1 MKFQAY
7 FDQQQKTMTFRSF
20 PTESINVDS
29 LDIRVITFEANQW
42 LSKKLAKLRQNNDPI
57 PNDEDYP
64 DLMDEHYS
72 TTFWCN
78 IG

>member
-1 MKFQAY
+1 MKFQVY
-7 FDQQQKTMTFRSF
+7 LDQQQKTMTFRSF
-20 PTESINVDS
+20 PTESITVDS

-42 LSKKLAKLRQNNDPI
+42 LSKKLAKLKQNNDSI
-57 PNDEDYP
+57 PNDKDYP

-72 TTFWCN
+72 TTFWCS